1 MDLYTLPTPYPDET
15 WYSIVSRYHRKSGN
29 TKSTITSRELFGGTI
44 TSQKKVNPLAL
55 DNTIVDYVRLH
66 GPTIGTAEECFSKY
80 TLAPYQM
87 RYYSEKRKEEV
98 LERIFDASELKK
110 TFVFTNHMYS
120 RKQTMLRYCP
130 LCLQEDIEKYG
141 EAYWHRAH
149 QIWVMDKCHKHG
161 CNLLDADMSLSKAT
175 YHFTCADEIS
185 CPNDKVTYNESP
197 FDIELQDHGLDRD
210 FILKNQL
217 VRIANETG
225 IPMTVAN
232 DVHYKNLEMKRKR
245 DIVAALRFQNL
256 TLEDV
261 ASQPG
266 NDQLYFKSDEQMMQ
280 LFADVPDAIE
290 NTNRIAEAC
299 NVFYKKE
306 MHLPEFVDTVNGYA
320 PAQYLRK
327 MAKKNVIVKYPDCKQ
342 WTPERQKAFKE
353 RLYYELGVIEKMG
366 YSSYISIV
374 EDFIRYTK
382 ENFGSESVGPGRGS
396 GAGSL
401 VCYLIGITN
410 IDPLK
415 YNLIFERFLNPERV
429 SMPKQYWA
437 PIVNPITQGC
447 AV

>member
-44 TSQKKVNPLAL
+44 TSQKRVNPLAL

-66 GPTIGTAEECFSKY
+66 GPTIGTAEKCFSKY

-141 EAYWHRAH
+141 EAYWHRVH

-197 FDIELQDHGLDRD
+197 FDSFTQYAFAALNAPFSFHCDADVDALIYAAVDGGYGKFYSRGFMCDAHKMYEDIQKKFGEEFIKKFFTADNGGATIRRVFRPNWNSRVEPAILVATFLQAPIEKLFDKIDRD
-210 FILKNQL
+210 AEVKEELLKCSTHN
-217 VRIANETG
+217 VWW
-225 IPMTVAN
+225 PK
-232 DVHYKNLEMKRKR
+232 KNLARHLGIKMSRLDLMAKELNIKPFWEESPKADDMVSFKASFYFTEKEMKAINAK
-245 DIVAALRFQNL
+245 VKSLHM
-256 TLEDV
+256 
-261 ASQPG
+261 ASKK
-266 NDQLYFKSDEQMMQ
+266 DF
-280 LFADVPDAIE
+280 FAYCV
-290 NTNRIAEAC
+290 
-299 NVFYKKE
+299 KKE
-306 MHLPEFVDTVNGYA
+306 VGL
-320 PAQYLRK
+320 
-327 MAKKNVIVKYPDCKQ
+327 VK
-342 WTPERQKAFKE
+342 E
-353 RLYYELGVIEKMG
+353 
-366 YSSYISIV
+366 
-374 EDFIRYTK
+374 
-382 ENFGSESVGPGRGS
+382 
-396 GAGSL
+396 
-401 VCYLIGITN
+401 
-410 IDPLK
+410 
-415 YNLIFERFLNPERV
+415 
-429 SMPKQYWA
+429 
-437 PIVNPITQGC
+437 
-447 AV
+447 

>member
-55 DNTIVDYVRLH
+55 DNTVVDYVRLH

-197 FDIELQDHGLDRD
+197 FDSFTQYA
-210 FILKNQL
+210 F
-217 VRIANETG
+217 
-225 IPMTVAN
+225 
-232 DVHYKNLEMKRKR
+232 
-245 DIVAALRFQNL
+245 AALNAPFSFHC
-256 TLEDV
+256 D
-261 ASQPG
+261 
-266 NDQLYFKSDEQMMQ
+266 
-280 LFADVPDAIE
+280 ADVDALIYAAVDRGYGKFYSRGFMCDAHKMYE
-290 NTNRIAEAC
+290 DIQKKFGEEFIKKFFTADNGGATIRRVFRPNWNSRVEPAVLVATFLQAPIASCIPIHIQWLTTRMSSTGTLNNAAKTTRLSTVGRLSPRCHLKIAC
-299 NVFYKKE
+299 GDEKPKTCCKAA
-306 MHLPEFVDTVNGYA
+306 M
-320 PAQYLRK
+320 
-327 MAKKNVIVKYPDCKQ
+327 VIPDCFLRFLMFL
-342 WTPERQKAFKE
+342 P
-353 RLYYELGVIEKMG
+353 VIA
-366 YSSYISIV
+366 ISIV
-374 EDFIRYTK
+374 
-382 ENFGSESVGPGRGS
+382 
-396 GAGSL
+396 
-401 VCYLIGITN
+401 GIH
-410 IDPLK
+410 
-415 YNLIFERFLNPERV
+415 IFLT
-429 SMPKQYWA
+429 SIAK
-437 PIVNPITQGC
+437 
-447 AV
+447 